1 MKKYKSLVILLT
13 VLVVLVV
20 AYVVTGQLKKKSAE
34 KENEQKQIA
43 VLDMSD
49 ITSIQYTNGTNTM
62 SFIKEGGTWYSE
74 SDKEFPL
81 QQSSLKTMAET
92 FGTLSAN
99 RELTDGDTLADY
111 GLEEPQY
118 TITLKDADG
127 EQQNIYTGNAAGEDY
142 YMTVGDKEKIYTV
155 DYSVVNAMNF
165 DLDSMLQKDTFPS
178 IGADNIKKV
187 TITKVGETTEYDADN
202 SDQSDDIT
210 AIGGGLGAAYF
221 VDCVD
226 YSVQADEL
234 AQYGLDEAQRT
245 TVTVVYTDSDDKE
258 QTFILYV
265 GGRDESDAYN
275 YVQMDGSKM
284 VNTMTKETVNSI
296 TMKWQILPPITNR

>member
-34 KENEQKQIA
+34 KENEEKQIA

-49 ITSIQYTNGTNTM
+49 ITSIQYTNGTDTM

-127 EQQNIYTGNAAGEDY
+127 EQQNIYIGNAAGEDY

-187 TITKVGETTEYDADN
+187 TITKAGETTEYDADN

-296 TMKWQILPPITNR
+296 LNIEE

>member
-99 RELTDGDTLADY
+99 RELTNGDTLADY

-296 TMKWQILPPITNR
+296 LNIEE

>member
-1 MKKYKSLVILLT
+1 MKKYKSLVILLA

-49 ITSIQYTNGTNTM
+49 ITSIQYTNGTDTM
-62 SFIKEGGTWYSE
+62 SFIKEDGTWYSE

-81 QQSSLKTMAET
+81 QQSSLESMAET

-99 RELTDGDTLADY
+99 GELTDGDTLADY

-127 EQQNIYTGNAAGEDY
+127 EQQNIYIGNAAGEDY

-187 TITKVGETTEYDADN
+187 TITKAGETTEYDADN

-221 VDCVD
+221 VECVD

-234 AQYGLDEAQRT
+234 DQYGLDEAQRT

-258 QTFILYV
+258 QTFTLYV

-284 VNTMTKETVNSI
+284 VNTMTKETVNN
-296 TMKWQILPPITNR
+296 ILNIEE

>member
-49 ITSIQYTNGTNTM
+49 ITSIQYTNGTDTM

-127 EQQNIYTGNAAGEDY
+127 EQQNIYIGNAAGEDY

-210 AIGGGLGAAYF
+210 AISGGLGAAYF

-296 TMKWQILPPITNR
+296 LNIEE

>member
-1 MKKYKSLVILLT
+1 MKKYKSLIILLA

-34 KENEQKQIA
+34 KENEEKQIA

-49 ITSIQYTNGTNTM
+49 ITSIQYTNGTDTM
-62 SFIKEGGTWYSE
+62 SFIKEDGKWYSE

-118 TITLKDADG
+118 TITLKNADG
-127 EQQNIYTGNAAGEDY
+127 EEQNIYIGNAAGEDY

-165 DLDSMLQKDTFPS
+165 DLDSMLQKETFPS
-178 IGADNIKKV
+178 IGSDNIKKV
-187 TITKVGETTEYDADN
+187 TITKAGETTEYDADN

-258 QTFILYV
+258 QTFTLYV

-284 VNTMTKETVNSI
+284 VNTMTKETVNN
-296 TMKWQILPPITNR
+296 ILNIEE

>member
-1 MKKYKSLVILLT
+1 MKKYKSLIILLA

-49 ITSIQYTNGTNTM
+49 ITSIQYTNGTDTM
-62 SFIKEGGTWYSE
+62 SFIKEDGTWYSE

-81 QQSSLKTMAET
+81 QQSSLKTMAEI

-127 EQQNIYTGNAAGEDY
+127 EQQNIYIGNAAGEDY

-165 DLDSMLQKDTFPS
+165 DLDSMLQKETFPS

-187 TITKVGETTEYDADN
+187 TITKAGETTEYDADN

-221 VDCVD
+221 VECVD

-296 TMKWQILPPITNR
+296 LNIEE

>member
-187 TITKVGETTEYDADN
+187 TITKVDETTEYDADN

-296 TMKWQILPPITNR
+296 LNIEE

>member
-1 MKKYKSLVILLT
+1 MKKYKSLIILLA

-49 ITSIQYTNGTNTM
+49 ITSIQYTNGTDTM
-62 SFIKEGGTWYSE
+62 SFIKEDGTWYSE

-118 TITLKDADG
+118 TVTLKDADG
-127 EQQNIYTGNAAGEDY
+127 EQQNFYIGNAAGEDY

-296 TMKWQILPPITNR
+296 LNIEE

>member
-1 MKKYKSLVILLT
+1 MKKYKSLVILLA

-49 ITSIQYTNGTNTM
+49 ITSIQYTNGTDTM
-62 SFIKEGGTWYSE
+62 SFIKEDGTWYSE

-81 QQSSLKTMAET
+81 QQSSLESMAET

-127 EQQNIYTGNAAGEDY
+127 EQQNIYIGNAAGEDY

-187 TITKVGETTEYDADN
+187 TITKAGETTEYDADN

-221 VDCVD
+221 VECVD

-234 AQYGLDEAQRT
+234 DQYGLDEAQRT

-258 QTFILYV
+258 QTFTLYV

-284 VNTMTKETVNSI
+284 VNTMTKETVNY
-296 TMKWQILPPITNR
+296 ILNIEE

>member
-1 MKKYKSLVILLT
+1 MKKYKSLIILLA

-49 ITSIQYTNGTNTM
+49 ITSIQYTNGTDTM
-62 SFIKEGGTWYSE
+62 SFIKEDGTWYSE

-81 QQSSLKTMAET
+81 QQSSLKTMAEI

-127 EQQNIYTGNAAGEDY
+127 EQQNIYIGNAAGEDY

-165 DLDSMLQKDTFPS
+165 DLDSMLQKETFPS

-187 TITKVGETTEYDADN
+187 TITKAGQTTEYDADN

-221 VDCVD
+221 VECVD

-234 AQYGLDEAQRT
+234 DQYGLDEAQRT

-258 QTFILYV
+258 QTFTLYV

-284 VNTMTKETVNSI
+284 VNTMTKETVNN
-296 TMKWQILPPITNR
+296 ILNIEE

>member
-1 MKKYKSLVILLT
+1 MKKYKSLIILLA

-49 ITSIQYTNGTNTM
+49 ITSIQYTNGTDTM
-62 SFIKEGGTWYSE
+62 PFIKEDGTWYSE

-127 EQQNIYTGNAAGEDY
+127 EQQNIYIGNAAGEDY

-284 VNTMTKETVNSI
+284 VNTMTKETVNN
-296 TMKWQILPPITNR
+296 ILNIEE

>member
-1 MKKYKSLVILLT
+1 MKKYKSLIILLA

-34 KENEQKQIA
+34 KENEEKQIA

-49 ITSIQYTNGTNTM
+49 ITSIQYTNGTDTM
-62 SFIKEGGTWYSE
+62 SFIKEDGTWYSE

-118 TITLKDADG
+118 TITLKNADG
-127 EQQNIYTGNAAGEDY
+127 EEQNIYIGNAAGEDY

-155 DYSVVNAMNF
+155 DYSVVNASADAAMTYLLF
-165 DLDSMLQKDTFPS
+165 ALESQEKADLYLKIFCKKSDT
-178 IGADNIKKV
+178 AM
-187 TITKVGETTEYDADN
+187 
-202 SDQSDDIT
+202 Q
-210 AIGGGLGAAYF
+210 
-221 VDCVD
+221 
-226 YSVQADEL
+226 
-234 AQYGLDEAQRT
+234 
-245 TVTVVYTDSDDKE
+245 
-258 QTFILYV
+258 
-265 GGRDESDAYN
+265 
-275 YVQMDGSKM
+275 YVQQWLPIVAAAQLSKENALEKDFLMRWIDVMDY
-284 VNTMTKETVNSI
+284 
-296 TMKWQILPPITNR
+296 Q

>member
-1 MKKYKSLVILLT
+1 MKKYKSLIILLA

-49 ITSIQYTNGTNTM
+49 ITSIQYTNGTDTM

-118 TITLKDADG
+118 TITLKNADG
-127 EQQNIYTGNAAGEDY
+127 EQQNIYIGNAAGEDY

-165 DLDSMLQKDTFPS
+165 DLDSMLQKETFPS
-178 IGADNIKKV
+178 IGSDNIKKV
-187 TITKVGETTEYDADN
+187 TITKAGETTEYDADN

-210 AIGGGLGAAYF
+210 AIGGRLGAAYF

-258 QTFILYV
+258 QTFTLYV

-296 TMKWQILPPITNR
+296 LNIEE

>member
-1 MKKYKSLVILLT
+1 MKKYKSLIILLA

-34 KENEQKQIA
+34 KENEEKQIA

-49 ITSIQYTNGTNTM
+49 ITSIQYTNGTDTM
-62 SFIKEGGTWYSE
+62 WFIKEDGTWYSE

-118 TITLKDADG
+118 TITLKNADG
-127 EQQNIYTGNAAGEDY
+127 EEQNIYIGNAAGEDY

-165 DLDSMLQKDTFPS
+165 DLDSMLQKETFPS
-178 IGADNIKKV
+178 IGSDNIKKV
-187 TITKVGETTEYDADN
+187 TITKAGETTEYDADN

-210 AIGGGLGAAYF
+210 AIGGRLGAAYF

-258 QTFILYV
+258 QTFTLYV

-284 VNTMTKETVNSI
+284 VNTMTKETVNN
-296 TMKWQILPPITNR
+296 ILNIEE

>member
-49 ITSIQYTNGTNTM
+49 ITSIQYTNGTDTM

-118 TITLKDADG
+118 TITLKNADG
-127 EQQNIYTGNAAGEDY
+127 EEQNIYIGNAAGEDY

-296 TMKWQILPPITNR
+296 LNIEE

>member
-49 ITSIQYTNGTNTM
+49 ITSIQYTNGTDTM

-127 EQQNIYTGNAAGEDY
+127 EQQNIYIGNAAGEDY

-202 SDQSDDIT
+202 NDQSDDIT

-296 TMKWQILPPITNR
+296 LNIEE

>member
-1 MKKYKSLVILLT
+1 MKKYKSLIILLA

-165 DLDSMLQKDTFPS
+165 DLDSMLQKETFPS

-187 TITKVGETTEYDADN
+187 TITKAGETTEYDADN

-258 QTFILYV
+258 QTFTLYV

-296 TMKWQILPPITNR
+296 LNIEE

>member
-49 ITSIQYTNGTNTM
+49 ITSIQYTNGTDTM

-127 EQQNIYTGNAAGEDY
+127 EQQNIYIGNAAGEDY
-142 YMTVGDKEKIYTV
+142 YMSVGDKEKIYTV

-296 TMKWQILPPITNR
+296 LNIEE

>member
-49 ITSIQYTNGTNTM
+49 ITSIQYTNGTDTM

-127 EQQNIYTGNAAGEDY
+127 EQQNIYIGNVAGEDY

-296 TMKWQILPPITNR
+296 LNIEE

>member
-49 ITSIQYTNGTNTM
+49 ITSIQYTNGTDTM

-118 TITLKDADG
+118 TITLKNADG
-127 EQQNIYTGNAAGEDY
+127 EEQNIYIGNAAGEDY

-210 AIGGGLGAAYF
+210 AIGGRLGAAYF

-296 TMKWQILPPITNR
+296 LNIEE

>member
-1 MKKYKSLVILLT
+1 MKKYKSLVILLA

-49 ITSIQYTNGTNTM
+49 ITSIQYTNGTDTM
-62 SFIKEGGTWYSE
+62 SFIKEDGTWYSE

-81 QQSSLKTMAET
+81 QQSSLESMAET

-127 EQQNIYTGNAAGEDY
+127 EQQNIYIGNAAGEDY

-187 TITKVGETTEYDADN
+187 TITKAGETTEYDADN

-221 VDCVD
+221 VECVD

-234 AQYGLDEAQRT
+234 DQYGLDEAQRT

-258 QTFILYV
+258 QTFTLYV

-284 VNTMTKETVNSI
+284 VNTMTKETVNN
-296 TMKWQILPPITNR
+296 ILNIEE

>member
-1 MKKYKSLVILLT
+1 
-13 VLVVLVV
+13 
-20 AYVVTGQLKKKSAE
+20 
-34 KENEQKQIA
+34 
-43 VLDMSD
+43 
-49 ITSIQYTNGTNTM
+49 M

-127 EQQNIYTGNAAGEDY
+127 EQQNIYIGNAAGEDY

-296 TMKWQILPPITNR
+296 LNIEE

>member
-265 GGRDESDAYN
+265 GGRDESDA
-275 YVQMDGSKM
+275 
-284 VNTMTKETVNSI
+284 VNA
-296 TMKWQILPPITNR
+296 P

>member
-1 MKKYKSLVILLT
+1 
-13 VLVVLVV
+13 
-20 AYVVTGQLKKKSAE
+20 
-34 KENEQKQIA
+34 
-43 VLDMSD
+43 MSD
-49 ITSIQYTNGTNTM
+49 ITSIQYTNGTDTM
-62 SFIKEGGTWYSE
+62 SFIKEDGTWYSE

-127 EQQNIYTGNAAGEDY
+127 EQQNIYIGNAAGEDY

-258 QTFILYV
+258 QTFTLYV

-284 VNTMTKETVNSI
+284 VNTMTKETVNN
-296 TMKWQILPPITNR
+296 ILNIEE

>member
-1 MKKYKSLVILLT
+1 MKKYKSLVILLI

-296 TMKWQILPPITNR
+296 LNIEE

>member
-49 ITSIQYTNGTNTM
+49 ITSIQYTNGTDTM

-127 EQQNIYTGNAAGEDY
+127 EQQNIYIGNAAGEDY

-187 TITKVGETTEYDADN
+187 TITKAGETTEYDADN

-296 TMKWQILPPITNR
+296 LNIEE

>member
-1 MKKYKSLVILLT
+1 MKKYKSLIILLA

-49 ITSIQYTNGTNTM
+49 ITSIQYTNGTDTM
-62 SFIKEGGTWYSE
+62 SFIKEDGTWYSE

-81 QQSSLKTMAET
+81 QQSSLKTMAEI

-127 EQQNIYTGNAAGEDY
+127 EQQNIYIGNAAGEDY
-142 YMTVGDKEKIYTV
+142 YMTVGDKEKIFTV

-165 DLDSMLQKDTFPS
+165 DLDSMLQKETFPS

-187 TITKVGETTEYDADN
+187 TITKAGETTEYDADN

-221 VDCVD
+221 VECVD

-234 AQYGLDEAQRT
+234 DQYGLDEAQRT

-258 QTFILYV
+258 QTFTLYV

-284 VNTMTKETVNSI
+284 VNTMTKETVNN
-296 TMKWQILPPITNR
+296 ILNIEE

>member
-49 ITSIQYTNGTNTM
+49 ITSIQYTNGTDTM
-62 SFIKEGGTWYSE
+62 SFIKKGGTWYSE

-127 EQQNIYTGNAAGEDY
+127 EQQNIYIGNAAGEDY

-296 TMKWQILPPITNR
+296 LNIEE

>member
-1 MKKYKSLVILLT
+1 MYSL
-13 VLVVLVV
+13 
-20 AYVVTGQLKKKSAE
+20 GFFQ
-34 KENEQKQIA
+34 
-43 VLDMSD
+43 
-49 ITSIQYTNGTNTM
+49 
-62 SFIKEGGTWYSE
+62 
-74 SDKEFPL
+74 
-81 QQSSLKTMAET
+81 
-92 FGTLSAN
+92 
-99 RELTDGDTLADY
+99 
-111 GLEEPQY
+111 
-118 TITLKDADG
+118 
-127 EQQNIYTGNAAGEDY
+127 AGEDY

-165 DLDSMLQKDTFPS
+165 DLDSMLQKETFPS
-178 IGADNIKKV
+178 IGSDNIKKV
-187 TITKVGETTEYDADN
+187 TITKAGETTEYDADN

-258 QTFILYV
+258 QTFTLYV

-284 VNTMTKETVNSI
+284 VNTMTKETVNN
-296 TMKWQILPPITNR
+296 ILNIEE

>member
-1 MKKYKSLVILLT
+1 MKKYKSLIILLA

-34 KENEQKQIA
+34 KENEEKQIA

-49 ITSIQYTNGTNTM
+49 ITSIQYTNGTDTM

-118 TITLKDADG
+118 TITLKNADG
-127 EQQNIYTGNAAGEDY
+127 EQQNIYIGNAAGEDY

-296 TMKWQILPPITNR
+296 LNIEE

>member
-49 ITSIQYTNGTNTM
+49 ITSIQYTNGTDTM

-127 EQQNIYTGNAAGEDY
+127 EQQNIYIGNAAGEDY

-210 AIGGGLGAAYF
+210 AIDGGLGAAYF

-296 TMKWQILPPITNR
+296 LNIEE

>member
-226 YSVQADEL
+226 YSVQVDEL

-296 TMKWQILPPITNR
+296 LNIEE

>member
-49 ITSIQYTNGTNTM
+49 ITSIQYTNGTDTM

-127 EQQNIYTGNAAGEDY
+127 EQQNIYIGNAAGEDY

-258 QTFILYV
+258 QTFTLYV

-284 VNTMTKETVNSI
+284 VNTMTKETVNN
-296 TMKWQILPPITNR
+296 ILNIEE

>member
-1 MKKYKSLVILLT
+1 MKKYKSLIILLA

-49 ITSIQYTNGTNTM
+49 ITSIQYTNGTDTM
-62 SFIKEGGTWYSE
+62 SFIKEDE

-81 QQSSLKTMAET
+81 QQSSLKTMAEI

-127 EQQNIYTGNAAGEDY
+127 EQQNIYIGNAAGEDY

-165 DLDSMLQKDTFPS
+165 DLDSMLQKETFPS

-187 TITKVGETTEYDADN
+187 TITKAGETTEYDADN

-221 VDCVD
+221 VECVD

-234 AQYGLDEAQRT
+234 DQYGLDEAQRT

-258 QTFILYV
+258 QTFTLYV

-284 VNTMTKETVNSI
+284 VNTMTKETVNN
-296 TMKWQILPPITNR
+296 ILNIEE

>member
-1 MKKYKSLVILLT
+1 MKKYKSLIILLA

-49 ITSIQYTNGTNTM
+49 ITSIQYTNGTDTM

-118 TITLKDADG
+118 TITLKDADR
-127 EQQNIYTGNAAGEDY
+127 EQQNIYIGNAAGEDY

-187 TITKVGETTEYDADN
+187 TITKAGETTEYDADN

-258 QTFILYV
+258 QTFTLYV
-265 GGRDESDAYN
+265 GGRDESDSYN

-284 VNTMTKETVNSI
+284 VNTMTKETVNN
-296 TMKWQILPPITNR
+296 ILNIEE